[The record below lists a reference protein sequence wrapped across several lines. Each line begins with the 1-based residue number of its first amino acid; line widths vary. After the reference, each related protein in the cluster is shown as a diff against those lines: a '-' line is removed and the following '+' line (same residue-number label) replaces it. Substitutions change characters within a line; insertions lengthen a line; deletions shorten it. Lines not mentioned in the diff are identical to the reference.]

1 MSSSVYPVWSL
12 FQCAPLP
19 PQACPCHKPVV
30 TVSVFMRSL
39 SPVPSCV
46 RGLHMYKPP
55 QDTHKTTS
63 GGGGAQP
70 ASVRS
75 LRLAVGAGSFLC
87 CVCGPKGREMQSGG
101 CILNRLLSPRQHLAH
116 TKRRAM
122 LGWALPLA
130 HTRTSGCLAQ
140 LPVVIETI
148 TQSTLQPK
156 SMAAPRREQ
165 AGDGERLE

>member
-1 MSSSVYPVWSL
+1 
-12 FQCAPLP
+12 
-19 PQACPCHKPVV
+19 
-30 TVSVFMRSL
+30 MRSV
-39 SPVPSCV
+39 SPVLSCV
-46 RGLHMYKPP
+46 CRLHMYKPP
-55 QDTHKTTS
+55 QDTQDSS
-63 GGGGAQP
+63 GRGAKP
-70 ASVRS
+70 ASVCS

-116 TKRRAM
+116 KRRAM

-165 AGDGERLE
+165 AGDGEGWSRVFSLARQS